1 MFLNLDNNKLKNH
14 LNLLWQQPQIEES
27 IYPKQLSETAF
38 GYGSNAVKWKYE
50 RYKFSPEITS
60 QIRELTKLDNWH
72 GLLAL
77 LEDYFIILASILITS
92 HITWFFY
99 PIGLLVI
106 GSRQRALSTILHES
120 AHGVLA
126 KNKLLNWVL
135 GTFCSGYLILQQMIP
150 YKKSHCSEHHCYLGN
165 PELDPDFKFYL
176 QEGLYNSLS
185 PRDFLVKHIIQP
197 LLLFKVP
204 QYVFYLVKH
213 RLFGKDGDACG
224 AAQSAGRQ
232 ESIIMVAYLLT
243 IVGTSVWFGFW
254 DELILF
260 WVVPYI
266 TVFQVLGY
274 FIEVSEHY
282 PLVGKNTVDLYMTR
296 NRFSPWYEAF
306 FTSMHSEN
314 FHLIHHLMPSI
325 PFWNQAKAHLILQA
339 DPNYAKH
346 NSLTGGIFFSSNSA
360 PSIVSSWIEF
370 AYCCNARVSN
380 EVSTV
385 TPVN

>member
-1 MFLNLDNNKLKNH
+1 MFLDAPRNGNKVSLLVPYKH
-14 LNLLWQQPQIEES
+14 LLLEDPVKS
-27 IYPKQLSETAF
+27 TPSSEIAF
-38 GYGSNAVKWKYE
+38 SYRSDVTKTKYE

-99 PIGLLVI
+99 PIALLVI

-135 GTFCSGYLILQQMIP
+135 GTFCSGYLIFQQMIP
-150 YKKSHCSEHHCYLGN
+150 YKKSHCYEHHCHLGN
-165 PELDPDFKFYL
+165 PELDPDFKFYRE
-176 QEGLYNSLS
+176 EGLYNPHS
-185 PRDFLVKHIIQP
+185 PKDFLVKHIIQP

-213 RLFGKDGDACG
+213 RLFGKGGDACG
-224 AAQSAGRQ
+224 ATQSAARQ
-232 ESIIMVAYLLT
+232 ESTIMLAYLLT
-243 IVGTSVWFGFW
+243 IVSASVWFGFW

-260 WVVPYI
+260 WLVPYI

-282 PLVGKNTVDLYMTR
+282 PLVGNNTVDLYMSR

-306 FTSMHSEN
+306 FTSMHCEN

-325 PFWNQAKAHLILQA
+325 PFWNQAKAHNILQA

-346 NSLTGGIFFSSNSA
+346 NSLTSGIFFRANGA
-360 PSIVSSWIEF
+360 LSIVSSWIKF